1 MKLYTLLALIASAAA
16 IRVSLKE
23 SIEEAPMTHVLIQE
37 SRNVLS
43 QCGKTT
49 YHEWLEWLRAEAASD
64 DGLTWPE
71 FKEKLT
77 EILDEHG

>member
-1 MKLYTLLALIASAAA
+1 MKLYTLVALIASAAA
-16 IRVSLKE
+16 IRMSLKE
-23 SIEEAPMTHVLIQE
+23 GIEEAPMTHVLIQE

-64 DGLTWPE
+64 DGLTW
-71 FKEKLT
+71 
-77 EILDEHG
+77 